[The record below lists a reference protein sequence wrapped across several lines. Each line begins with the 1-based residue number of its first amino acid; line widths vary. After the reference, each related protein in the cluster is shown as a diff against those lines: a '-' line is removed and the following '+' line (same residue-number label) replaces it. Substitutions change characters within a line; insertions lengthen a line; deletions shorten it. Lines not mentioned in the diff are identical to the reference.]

1 MQGVATPRGLE
12 QALGRDLA
20 ALLANN
26 SPSGYLRMLLGMWG
40 ALLRARVRNITRS
53 VGTSPD
59 LWRWGVGEAVG
70 KMTQPLHFSAFKRTV
85 FVG

>member
-1 MQGVATPRGLE
+1 MQGVATPWGLE

-53 VGTSPD
+53 V
-59 LWRWGVGEAVG
+59 AVG
-70 KMTQPLHFSAFKRTV
+70 RGGGCREDDSTFAF
-85 FVG
+85 FCF